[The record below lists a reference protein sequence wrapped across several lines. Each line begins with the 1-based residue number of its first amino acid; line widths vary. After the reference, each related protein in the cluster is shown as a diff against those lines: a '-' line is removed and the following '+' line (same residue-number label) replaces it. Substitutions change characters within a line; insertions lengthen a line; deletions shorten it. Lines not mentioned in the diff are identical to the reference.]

1 MSKRRV
7 ILIACI
13 SAFVGIVVGAVCAS
27 QYWLN
32 FNTGFMTSGLVLRT
46 QADIIAKVAVLE
58 HIRAGRLEEG
68 TVLLETLLDGDL
80 IGAGALARDGA
91 QFNSNARRAVE
102 LERRARLVSGY
113 QSPNPTVRAAVQ
125 EAFRLIPEAADKTG
139 AQPGAAGDAR

>member
-1 MSKRRV
+1 
-7 ILIACI
+7 
-13 SAFVGIVVGAVCAS
+13 
-27 QYWLN
+27 
-32 FNTGFMTSGLVLRT
+32 
-46 QADIIAKVAVLE
+46 
-58 HIRAGRLEEG
+58 
-68 TVLLETLLDGDL
+68 VLLETLRDGDL
-80 IGAGALARDGA
+80 IGAGARARDGA